1 MADPDQVAFGE
12 PVLARHPLFGA
23 VEVGAVGADILEH
36 PGLAVATDLAVNG
49 PWVSLGLWNGGY
61 VS

>member
-1 MADPDQVAFGE
+1 VG
-12 PVLARHPLFGA
+12 GA
-23 VEVGAVGADILEH
+23 
-36 PGLAVATDLAVNG
+36 AVAGRSRSMVNVIAQLPTAVCRSAASAATGLAVNG